1 MTIYIVFIEVKM
13 KILFLTNIPSPYRV
27 EFFSKLGKR
36 VDLTV
41 IYELKT
47 ASDRD
52 SSWSVI
58 GTEITYKEIYL
69 ESTRVISDGGISTK
83 VFSYLNGDYDFIIV
97 GTHGTPTA
105 KLAILYM
112 RLKGIPY
119 ILNIDGMLSCDLDEK
134 NWLNKKLRK
143 WLFLGAMAYFTS
155 GYDTDEY
162 VRRLGIQ
169 GSFYHYHFSSISEKD
184 VLESCNFASKDK
196 VKSRL
201 GIKEQHLLIC
211 VARFIPIKG
220 IDSLLRVFNKI
231 NRKDIGLVL
240 VGGEKNVYENILRE
254 FPESVQERLY
264 FPGFMGKEKLMEYYS
279 AADIFVLP
287 THHDTWGL
295 VVNEAMGM
303 GLPVITTDKCGA
315 GLEIIQDG
323 ENGYVVS
330 DNNENELRNRIEFLI
345 DNKTLREAMAVNNLK
360 IARQYTIE
368 MMVKDHI
375 DNLLLLKKG

>member
-1 MTIYIVFIEVKM
+1 M
-13 KILFLTNIPSPYRV
+13 KILFLTNVPSPYRV
-27 EFFSKLGKR
+27 EFFSRLGKFI
-36 VDLTV
+36 DLTV
-41 IYELKT
+41 IYELRA
-47 ASDRD
+47 ASNRD
-52 SSWSVI
+52 PSWRAI

-105 KLAILYM
+105 KLAIMYM

-119 ILNIDGMLSCDLDEK
+119 ILNIDGMLSCDLDDK

-220 IDSLLRVFNKI
+220 IDILLRVFNKI

-254 FPESVQERLY
+254 FTESVQERLY

-287 THHDTWGL
+287 THHDEWGL

-315 GLEIIQDG
+315 GLEIIKNG
-323 ENGYVVS
+323 ENGFVIH
-330 DNNENELRNRIEFLI
+330 DNDERELKNKIEYLI
-345 DNKTLREAMAVNNLK
+345 DNKEVREYMRRKNIEVAHK
-360 IARQYTIE
+360 YTIE
-368 MMVKDHI
+368 AMVEDHI
-375 DNLLLLKKG
+375 NHFKALKRIGTR

>member
-27 EFFSKLGKR
+27 EFFSRLGKFI
-36 VDLTV
+36 DLTV
-41 IYELKT
+41 IYELRV
-47 ASDRD
+47 ASNRD
-52 SSWSVI
+52 PSWRAI
-58 GTEITYKEIYL
+58 GTEITHKEIYL

-119 ILNIDGMLSCDLDEK
+119 ILNIDGMLSCELDDK

-287 THHDTWGL
+287 THHDEWGL

-303 GLPVITTDKCGA
+303 GLPVVTTNKCGA

-345 DNKTLREAMAVNNLK
+345 DNKTLREAIAVKNLK

>member
-1 MTIYIVFIEVKM
+1 M
-13 KILFLTNIPSPYRV
+13 KILFLTNVPSPYRV

-119 ILNIDGMLSCDLDEK
+119 ILNIDGMLSCELDDK

-169 GSFYHYHFSSISEKD
+169 GSFSHYHFSSISEKD

-220 IDSLLRVFNKI
+220 IDILLRVFNKI

-330 DNNENELRNRIEFLI
+330 DDNENALKNRIELLI
-345 DNKTLREAMAVNNLK
+345 GNKPLREAMAVNNLK
-360 IARQYTIE
+360 IAGQYTIE

-375 DNLLLLKKG
+375 DNLLGYVTTNS

>member
-47 ASDRD
+47 ASNRD
-52 SSWSVI
+52 PSWKAI
-58 GTEITYKEIYL
+58 CKEITYKEIYL

-119 ILNIDGMLSCDLDEK
+119 ILNIDGMLSCELDDK

-287 THHDTWGL
+287 THHDEWGL

-303 GLPVITTDKCGA
+303 GLPVVTTNKCGA

-345 DNKTLREAMAVNNLK
+345 DNKTLREAIAVKNLK

>member
-41 IYELKT
+41 IYELRN
-47 ASDRD
+47 ASNRD
-52 SSWSVI
+52 PSWKAI
-58 GTEITYKEIYL
+58 CKEITYKEIYL

-211 VARFIPIKG
+211 VARFIPLKG
-220 IDSLLRVFNKI
+220 MDILLKVFNKI

-287 THHDTWGL
+287 THHDEWGL

-330 DNNENELRNRIEFLI
+330 DDNENALKNRIELLI
-345 DNKTLREAMAVNNLK
+345 GNKTLREAMAVNNLK

>member
-1 MTIYIVFIEVKM
+1 MTIYIVFIEVNM

-211 VARFIPIKG
+211 VARFIPLKG
-220 IDSLLRVFNKI
+220 IDILLKVFNKI
-231 NRKDIGLVL
+231 NRKDMGLVFI
-240 VGGEKNVYENILRE
+240 GGEKNVYENILRE
-254 FPESVQERLY
+254 FPQSVQERLY

-345 DNKTLREAMAVNNLK
+345 DNKTLREAIAVKNLK